1 MRRSL
6 IEHVCPDSLGRPVK
20 QQGCHAVAGAIGSNA
35 RHRAADL
42 HPDTVTPDG
51 KRISGT
57 SGSLS

>member
-6 IEHVCPDSLGRPVK
+6 IEHVCPDSLGRPVN
-20 QQGCHAVAGAIGSNA
+20 QQGRHAVASVIGSNA

-42 HPDTVTPDG
+42 HPDPVTLGG